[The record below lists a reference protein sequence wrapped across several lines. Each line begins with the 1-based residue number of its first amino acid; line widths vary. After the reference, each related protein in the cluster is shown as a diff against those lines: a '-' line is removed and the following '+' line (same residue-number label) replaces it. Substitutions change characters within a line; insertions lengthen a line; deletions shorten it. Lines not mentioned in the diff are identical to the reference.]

1 MSLVPFLNLGLE
13 LETRVDLEN
22 GIKTILADGNFLAGK
37 HNEEF
42 ESSFSNFAGM
52 KYCKAVGNGLDALTF
67 ALLALDLPEGSE
79 VIVPAHTFIATW
91 LAVYRSSLK
100 IVPVDINKVDYKMD
114 LTQLEN
120 AINLNTAA
128 ILPVHLYGE
137 IEDLP
142 SILEIVGDRDIHIV
156 EDCAQAHGSN
166 LKINY
171 KSNQENRICCWSF
184 YPGKTLGGLGDGGAV
199 TTNNLELASKIER
212 LRNYGSVSKY
222 NHEIKGFNSRLDE
235 INALFLQNKLNCF
248 DKEICHRNKIR
259 DIYHKTLNFQN
270 FKCKLSFSN
279 DVVNHLFIIETP
291 FRDDLS
297 IFLKD
302 KGIET
307 LIHYPVP
314 PHRQL
319 AFSDEFSNYQYP
331 NTNKVCGSLLSLP
344 FGSHMSEEQA
354 LYVAESVNKYFG

>member
-142 SILEIVGDRDIHIV
+142 SIL
-156 EDCAQAHGSN
+156 
-166 LKINY
+166 
-171 KSNQENRICCWSF
+171 
-184 YPGKTLGGLGDGGAV
+184 
-199 TTNNLELASKIER
+199 
-212 LRNYGSVSKY
+212 
-222 NHEIKGFNSRLDE
+222 
-235 INALFLQNKLNCF
+235 
-248 DKEICHRNKIR
+248 
-259 DIYHKTLNFQN
+259 
-270 FKCKLSFSN
+270 
-279 DVVNHLFIIETP
+279 
-291 FRDDLS
+291 
-297 IFLKD
+297 
-302 KGIET
+302 
-307 LIHYPVP
+307 
-314 PHRQL
+314 
-319 AFSDEFSNYQYP
+319 
-331 NTNKVCGSLLSLP
+331 
-344 FGSHMSEEQA
+344 
-354 LYVAESVNKYFG
+354 